1 MLSVAVSP
9 VLSGTSLHS
18 AAAALCIDTA
28 TATAPLL
35 CFLFSLFTL
44 QYEEDD
50 ITGRGCMVQRSAGC
64 KFFIKFKCFG
74 DCFKLYSLSIIY
86 LLQTQWLYSQVIKFG
101 SL

>member
-18 AAAALCIDTA
+18 AALCID

-50 ITGRGCMVQRSAGC
+50 ITGRCWMVQDSRP
-64 KFFIKFKCFG
+64 
-74 DCFKLYSLSIIY
+74 KLQLSKNTII
-86 LLQTQWLYSQVIKFG
+86 V
-101 SL
+101 